1 MTKMNVELFRKH
13 IASRKFKTEPLR
25 TGTIAMELPPHISK
39 GTATAML
46 DTCRVLAAEFGG
58 NRDMVILELGDNM
71 SKLIYERESKK
82 PDAER
87 RTDIRLSR
95 FKRAYGGMMNPPIRI
110 WTPEGERSQERIVP
124 GCLVQ
129 CGFVMRVSKGKTYFD
144 LHNDI
149 VLVEGTRHSK
159 RRKVEYF
166 SDGD

>member
-1 MTKMNVELFRKH
+1 MRKMNVELFRKH
-13 IASRKFKTEPLR
+13 LASRKFTPEPLR
-25 TGTIAMELPPHISK
+25 TGTVAVELPPHISK

-46 DTCRVLAAEFGG
+46 DTCRVLAVDFGG
-58 NRDMVILELGDNM
+58 NRDMVILELSDKM
-71 SKLIYERESKK
+71 SNLIFERESQET
-82 PDAER
+82 DAEK

-124 GCLVQ
+124 GCLVK
-129 CGFVMRVSKGKTYFD
+129 CGFTMRVSKGKSYFD

-149 VLVEGTRHSK
+149 VLVEGTHHSK

>member
-1 MTKMNVELFRKH
+1 MNVELFRKH
-13 IASRKFKTEPLR
+13 IASRKITPEPLR
-25 TGTIAMELPPHISK
+25 TGAIKLELPPHISH
-39 GTATAML
+39 GSATAML
-46 DTCRVLAAEFGG
+46 DTCRVVAAEFGG
-58 NRDMVILELGDNM
+58 NRDMVILELTDKM
-71 SKLIYERESKK
+71 SNLIYKRESEKT
-82 PDAER
+82 DAEK

-110 WTPEGERSQERIVP
+110 WTPDGKRSKERIVP
-124 GCLVQ
+124 GCLVK

-149 VLVEGTRHSK
+149 ILVEGTQMSK